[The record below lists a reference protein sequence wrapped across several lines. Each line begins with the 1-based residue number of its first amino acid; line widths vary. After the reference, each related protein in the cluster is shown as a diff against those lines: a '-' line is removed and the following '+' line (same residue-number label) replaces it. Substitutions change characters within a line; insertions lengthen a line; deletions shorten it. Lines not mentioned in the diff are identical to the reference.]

1 MSTET
6 RDDSLAPTF
15 TPNGALSET
24 LAQGEEEPG
33 SSTLGALPPALA
45 ELPEASFEPELA
57 EPESKRSDARGAGLV
72 VANIAS
78 VSGFIA
84 RSHPRPTVIL
94 QAYLVLTRSV

>member
-1 MSTET
+1 
-6 RDDSLAPTF
+6 LAPTF

-57 EPESKRSDARGAGLV
+57 EPESKRSDARGGGVGGGEHRVGLGLHRALAPSSDVDFAGG
-72 VANIAS
+72 S
-78 VSGFIA
+78 
-84 RSHPRPTVIL
+84 RSDAQR
-94 QAYLVLTRSV
+94 LTQN